1 MKQYNQKDGFLKRVF
16 RPVIKAGLPLMKNI
30 VKIFAKSVLIPLGL
44 TAAASAAN
52 AGTHNKILGLGM
64 ITLTISNKEM
74 EDIMKIVKSLEESAC

>member
-1 MKQYNQKDGFLKRVF
+1 
-16 RPVIKAGLPLMKNI
+16 MKNI